1 MPCPHSRAKRAFPH
15 LLVALPANLVQLCGR
30 EFHAPPVQPKR
41 AKNRAASWL
50 TGTRRRIEPAVL
62 ASSSSHT
69 SKGARSR
76 EFELVIDLKTAK
88 ALGLDVPSTLLA
100 RADEVIE

>member
-1 MPCPHSRAKRAFPH
+1 VRPRISCPTRTA
-15 LLVALPANLVQLCGR
+15 Q
-30 EFHAPPVQPKR
+30 
-41 AKNRAASWL
+41 AA
-50 TGTRRRIEPAVL
+50 
-62 ASSSSHT
+62 SHT

-76 EFELVIDLKTAK
+76 EFERVIDLKTAK